1 MVSFTPYVT
10 VMPSSYQASGPLLEP
25 GSRGSNMIQDPTLTA
40 RQMYELRKLINAG
53 KWNSAVDLYE
63 SYGGVIKFEK
73 DTTFND
79 LSSGVKSSLNKV
91 SEAADPLLDWFKRNG
106 SQIAQDN
113 LWTAQSTRELLSQ
126 LNKQQHDWDVEAR
139 EWNAQQAAID
149 RLFQQN
155 SADRAMKFSA
165 EQANRQ
171 MGFQET
177 MSNTAY
183 QRAVADLKAAG
194 LNPILAYS
202 QGGASALSGAAAS
215 GSSASGSR
223 ASTSASSVK
232 ISQLT
237 SNLSDLINAAGK
249 IFSLL

>member
-1 MVSFTPYVT
+1 MVSPTFIVTTDPTEAYVQSLYDT
-10 VMPSSYQASGPLLEP
+10 
-25 GSRGSNMIQDPTLTA
+25 RGSSMIGDPTLTA
-40 RQMYELRKLINAG
+40 RQNANLRSLLDAG
-53 KWNSAVDLYE
+53 KWNDAVDLYE
-63 SYGGVIKFEK
+63 SYGGVIKFDK
-73 DTTFND
+73 DWVPSI
-79 LSSGVKSSLNKV
+79 LSGASDTINKV
-91 SEAADPLLDWFKRNG
+91 QSAVSPVLDWFQKHG
-106 SQIAQDN
+106 SQITQDN
-113 LWTAQSTRELLSQ
+113 FWTAQSTRELLSQ
-126 LNKQQHDWDVEAR
+126 LNEQQHEWDVEAR
-139 EWNAQQAAID
+139 EFNAQQAAID

-155 SADRAMKFSA
+155 SADRAMQFAA
-165 EQANRQ
+165 EQANLQ
-171 MGFQET
+171 MGFQER

-202 QGGASALSGAAAS
+202 QGGASAPSGAAAS

-237 SNLSDLINAAGK
+237 SNLTDLINAAGK